1 MRLRSGL
8 IPSGI
13 TITHRYP
20 LIAATAAHAIPA
32 LPVVHSITLILGV
45 SSPRRSA
52 SVSMRA

>member
-13 TITHRYP
+13 TITQGYP

-32 LPVVHSITLILGV
+32 FPVVHSITLIPGV

-52 SVSMRA
+52 SVSIRA